1 MSQQIV
7 IKCSDP
13 IYPIQETCLEIF
25 PGKLIWF
32 GTDESCD
39 IVLDKDNGDVYP
51 EHAYLAEFNNL
62 VYLMEGNPRRRK
74 SILVNDK
81 KSSFVKRYILER
93 ALSSGKTSLSSLFI

>member
-1 MSQQIV
+1 MSQIV

-51 EHAYLAEFNNL
+51 EHKVDPIVQTNNAL
-62 VYLMEGNPRRRK
+62 V
-74 SILVNDK
+74 
-81 KSSFVKRYILER
+81 
-93 ALSSGKTSLSSLFI
+93 